1 MRKPARAVMAGKIQI
16 GGGAPISVQSMT
28 NTRTEDAAA
37 TRAQIGRLLDAGC
50 DIVRISV
57 YNQDCLDALPIYREE
72 FPDLPLVAD
81 IHFDADLALGAIRA
95 GIDKIR
101 INPGNIGGREKVH
114 CVARAAKEAGVSI
127 RVGANAGSLERHV
140 LEEYGRTA
148 NAMAMSALRYVD
160 MLSEVDFH
168 DTVVSLKASD
178 IPLTI
183 EANRL
188 FSQQSDCPLH
198 LGITEAG
205 TVRTGAI
212 RSAVG
217 LGILLYE
224 GIGDTIRVSLSGDP
238 VQEVIAGREILASLG
253 LTREG
258 VTVIACPTCG
268 RTTYDVSGIAA
279 IVEEKTRHIKTPLKV
294 AVMGCAVNG
303 PGEARDADIG
313 IAGGQGQAVLFVKG
327 KPVRAIPEERAV
339 AELMALIGE
348 MADGAISSTET
359 GI

>member
-1 MRKPARAVMAGKIQI
+1 MRTHTRTVMAGKVRI
-16 GGGAPISVQSMT
+16 GGGAPVSVQSMT

-37 TRAQIGRLLDAGC
+37 TSAQIGRLADAGC

-57 YNQDCLDALPIYREE
+57 YNEKCVDVFPLYKKE

-81 IHFDADLALGAIRA
+81 IHFDADLALGVIHA
-95 GIDKIR
+95 GADKIR

-114 CVARAAKEAGVSI
+114 AIARAAKDAGVSI
-127 RVGANAGSLERHV
+127 RVGVNLGSLERHI

-148 NAMAMSALRYVD
+148 EAMAVSTLQYVD

-217 LGILLYE
+217 LGVLLYE

-238 VQEVIAGREILASLG
+238 VEEVIAGREILASLG

-258 VTVIACPTCG
+258 VAVIACPTCG

-279 IVEEKTRHIKTPLKV
+279 LVEEKTRRIKAPLKV

-313 IAGGQGQAVLFVKG
+313 IAGGKGQTVLFVKG
-327 KPVRAIPEERAV
+327 KPVRSIPGEQAV
-339 AELMALIGE
+339 DELMKLISE
-348 MADGAISSTET
+348 MTGET
-359 GI
+359 GAE

>member
-1 MRKPARAVMAGKIQI
+1 MTRKPTRAVMAGKIQI
-16 GGGAPISVQSMT
+16 GAGAPIPVQSMT
-28 NTRTEDAAA
+28 NTRTEDVAA
-37 TRAQIGRLLDAGC
+37 TVTQIRRLAEAGC

-57 YNQDCLDALPIYREE
+57 YDQDCVNAIPIYKEE

-101 INPGNIGGREKVH
+101 INPGNIGSREKVH
-114 CVARAAKEAGVSI
+114 EIAKAAKAAGVSI
-127 RVGANAGSLERHV
+127 RVGVNAGSLEKQI
-140 LEEYGRTA
+140 LKEYGRTPR
-148 NAMAMSALRYVD
+148 AMAASALRYVD
-160 MLSEVDFH
+160 MLSEVGFH

-178 IPLTI
+178 IPMTI

-238 VQEVIAGREILASLG
+238 VNEVAAGREILSSLG
-253 LTREG
+253 LYRQG

-268 RTTYDVSGIAA
+268 RTRYDVSGIAGV
-279 IVEEKTRHIKTPLKV
+279 IEEKTRHIRTPLKV

-313 IAGGQGQAVLFVKG
+313 IAGGEGQAVLFVKG
-327 KPVRAIPEERAV
+327 RPVRAIPGERAV
-339 AELMALIGE
+339 SELMALIEE
-348 MADGAISSTET
+348 MAGERDRSE
-359 GI
+359 

>member
-1 MRKPARAVMAGKIQI
+1 MRKPNRAVWAGKIQI
-16 GGGAPISVQSMT
+16 GGGAPVSVQSMT
-28 NTRTEDAAA
+28 NTRTEDTAA
-37 TRAQIGRLLDAGC
+37 TMAQIGWLLDAGC
-50 DIVRISV
+50 DVVRISV
-57 YNQDCLDALPIYREE
+57 YNQGCVDAIPLYKKE

-81 IHFDADLALGAIRA
+81 IHFDADLAIGAIRA

-101 INPGNIGGREKVH
+101 INPGNIGSREKVH
-114 CVARAAKEAGVSI
+114 DIAEAAKNAGVSI
-127 RVGANAGSLERHV
+127 RVGVNAGSLERHI
-140 LEEYGRTA
+140 LEEYGRTTE
-148 NAMAMSALRYVD
+148 AMAASAFRYVD
-160 MLSEVDFH
+160 MLSEFDFH
-168 DTVVSLKASD
+168 DTIVSLKASD
-178 IPLTI
+178 IPLTV

-188 FSQQSDCPLH
+188 FSQRSDCPLH

-253 LTREG
+253 LTQRG

-279 IVEEKTRHIKTPLKV
+279 LVEEKTCHIHAPLKV

-313 IAGGQGQAVLFVKG
+313 IAGGKGQAVLFIKG
-327 KPVRAIPEERAV
+327 KPVRAIPGERALE
-339 AELMALIGE
+339 ELMALIGE
-348 MADGAISSTET
+348 MTGET
-359 GI
+359 CGD

>member
-1 MRKPARAVMAGKIQI
+1 MTRKPTRALGAGKLQI

-28 NTRTEDAAA
+28 NTRTEDVPA
-37 TRAQIGRLLDAGC
+37 TMDQIGRLVDAGC
-50 DIVRISV
+50 DILRLSV
-57 YNQDCLDALPIYREE
+57 YNEDCVDAIPLYKKEY
-72 FPDLPLVAD
+72 PDLPLVAD
-81 IHFDADLALGAIRA
+81 IHFDADLALGSIEA

-101 INPGNIGGREKVH
+101 INPGNIGSREKVH
-114 CVARAAKEAGVSI
+114 AIARAAKEAGISI
-127 RVGANAGSLERHV
+127 RVGVNAGSLERHI

-148 NAMAMSALRYVD
+148 KAMAVSALRYVD
-160 MLSEVDFH
+160 MLSEVGFT

-178 IPLTI
+178 IPLTV

-188 FSQQSDCPLH
+188 FSRESDCPLH

-238 VQEVIAGREILASLG
+238 AEEAIAGREILASLG
-253 LTREG
+253 LTRRG

-268 RTTYDVSGIAA
+268 RASYDVSGNASLI
-279 IVEEKTRHIKTPLKV
+279 EEKTRHIRTPLKV

-313 IAGGQGQAVLFVKG
+313 IAGGSGQAVLFAKG
-327 KPVRAIPEERAV
+327 KPVRAIPEARAV

-348 MADGAISSTET
+348 MAGET
-359 GI
+359 DED